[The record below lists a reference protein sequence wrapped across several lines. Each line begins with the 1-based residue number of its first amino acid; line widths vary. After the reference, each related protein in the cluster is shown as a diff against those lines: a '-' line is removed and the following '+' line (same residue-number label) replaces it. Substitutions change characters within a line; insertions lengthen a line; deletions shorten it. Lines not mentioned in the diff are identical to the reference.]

1 MERIIFHIDVNS
13 AYLSWTAAERLKT
26 TDNQEPDLRAIPSIV
41 GGDLASRHGIVLAK
55 SIPAK
60 AYGIHTAEPVASA
73 MRKCPTLTVV
83 PPDHA
88 LYDRYSRKLM
98 KLLSGYT
105 PDIEKLSIDECF
117 LDFTPL
123 QRLYASPVD
132 AAGIIKED
140 IKTQLGFTVN
150 IGIAPNK
157 SLPRWQAT
165 LPNRTK
171 STLCFPMKSKRKCG
185 LFL

>member
-1 MERIIFHIDVNS
+1 MQTYIRPESIMERIIFHIDVNS

-88 LYDRYSRKLM
+88 LYDRYSRK
-98 KLLSGYT
+98 T
-105 PDIEKLSIDECF
+105 DEAAF
-117 LDFTPL
+117 
-123 QRLYASPVD
+123 RLYCRILKSSPLTSVSW
-132 AAGIIKED
+132 I
-140 IKTQLGFTVN
+140 
-150 IGIAPNK
+150 
-157 SLPRWQAT
+157 LPRFSVCT
-165 LPNRTK
+165 LRLWTPPE
-171 STLCFPMKSKRKCG
+171 SSKKTSKHSLDLR
-185 LFL
+185 